1 MAGCGLE
8 EKGAQQFN
16 TIGDPSDV
24 AMQMSIRSKKN
35 VAYVSLN
42 SGNQT
47 LVNNSLDMS
56 HQPAAAPTYT
66 TIAQGKQ
73 SSNNVA

>member
-47 LVNNSLDMS
+47 LINNSLDMS
-56 HQPAAAPTYT
+56 HEQPAPTYT

-73 SSNNVA
+73 SSNNVT